1 MNLLADD
8 GVSQLKQ
15 DRSLLTYAFLAQTS
29 YHGNDLVSG
38 LIPIFRPI
46 VKMREGQQFD
56 PVEFSDA
63 IRKTYGLDIHPW
75 ASEDFAI
82 RLVEA
87 GLLFKRVLGPKHHSF
102 IYASVQDELT
112 DVDHND
118 VRLLVDKFIAY
129 ARTRLQSYTDQVEDK
144 QLESALLDH
153 LVTTDFFAIVVK
165 PDQSKINNRGPK
177 TLSVRKSEDQNKKDE
192 QLTIQA
198 AIDVLVAGFIYDLYA
213 NDQPLYELL
222 IKISNGAL
230 LAEVVLNFQ
239 SPDTNVSLENLTI
252 ILDAPFIMAALDLC
266 EREQHEYAKRLLS
279 RLFEKNA
286 TIATFQHYCE
296 EISDNLETSLKRFES
311 GNSDRATDR
320 RMADP
325 AFRAYA
331 ANVRQNSRAAAEDL
345 GLKIISSPSVT
356 ALYSFFSK
364 EDEEDYFKTL
374 GHYHNVTAQQ
384 RDVDSVAATMR
395 LRRGKRAAMSKFH
408 TCDYVFVTNNPWMP
422 SRTSGFLARRNKYED
437 GEAPPVISDKYLA
450 GLLWVLFGGQAEDLS
465 RIRLL
470 ANCAQALEARGDVIG
485 KVYKFLQGTDET
497 KARRFKAIMTSER
510 AGHHLMELSLGD
522 SRLVTEN
529 NFLTIYQEI
538 ENGLEEKY
546 KSLLTEE
553 LGKALALKEEELN
566 NKYVQHLASASAE
579 KDDLQTQLNHTHQ
592 SIGDLQQKYL
602 DAQAVAL
609 EEKER
614 QRDLSGKVDALT
626 KALDEIKE
634 SERLTIQKHLKVVS
648 REINRLES
656 RISLAVILNT
666 AMITLVAANLLEA
679 GALSQIFSTLTL
691 SALAWL
697 TCWKIPDRVFGRY
710 LEKRRENEFASRLSL
725 AGLETKLPLYDIDW
739 VSEEVTTR
747 PINFQP

>member
-8 GVSQLKQ
+8 GISQTKQ

-87 GLLFKRVLGPKHHSF
+87 GLLVKRELGPKHHSF

-118 VRLLVDKFIAY
+118 VSLLVDKFIAY
-129 ARTRLQSYTDQVEDK
+129 ARTRLQLYTDQVEDK

-165 PDQSKINNRGPK
+165 PDQSKINNRGPQ
-177 TLSVRKSEDQNKKDE
+177 TLSIRKSEDQKKQDE

-198 AIDVLVAGFIYDLYA
+198 SIDVLVAGFIYDLYA
-213 NDQPLYELL
+213 NNQPLYELL

-239 SPDTNVSLENLTI
+239 SPDTNISLENLTV

-279 RLFEKNA
+279 RLLEKKA

-331 ANVRQNSRAAAEDL
+331 ANVRQNSRVATEDL
-345 GLKIISSPSVT
+345 GLKIIGLPNAT
-356 ALYSFFSK
+356 ALYSFFSQ
-364 EDEEDYFKTL
+364 EDEGDYFKTL
-374 GHYHNVTAQQ
+374 GHYQNVTAQQ
-384 RDVDSVAATMR
+384 RDVDSVAATIR

-422 SRTSGFLARRNKYED
+422 SRTSGFLARRNRYED

-450 GLLWVLFGGQAEDLS
+450 GLLWILFGGQAEDLG

-497 KARRFKAIMTSER
+497 KARRFRAIMTSER

-538 ENGLEEKY
+538 EDGLEEKY
-546 KSLLTEE
+546 KNALIEE
-553 LGKALALKEEELN
+553 LGKALNLKEEELN
-566 NKYVQHLASASAE
+566 NRNEQNLARASE
-579 KDDLQTQLNHTHQ
+579 ENNDLQTQLNHTRQ
-592 SIGDLQQKYL
+592 SINDLQQKYL
-602 DAQAVAL
+602 DAQAEVL

-626 KALDEIKE
+626 KALGDIKE
-634 SERLTIQKHLKVVS
+634 SERRTIQKHLKEVTKT
-648 REINRLES
+648 IKGLELK
-656 RISLAVILNT
+656 ISLAVILNT

-679 GALSQIFSTLTL
+679 GVLSQIASTSVL

-697 TCWKIPDRVFGRY
+697 TCWKIPDRIFGPY
-710 LEKRRENEFASRLSL
+710 LAKRRDDELVSRLSL
-725 AGLETKLPLYDIDW
+725 AGLDTKLPLYDIDW
-739 VSEEVTTR
+739 VSEEVITR
-747 PINFQP
+747 P